1 MTQDEII
8 AMAKQAGAA
17 IGKPTPT
24 APEIIFT
31 QSLDIRLFAKLV
43 AAHEREACAKVCD
56 QEIEEW
62 GWDADVV
69 DVGMAIRAR
78 GQQ

>member
-1 MTQDEII
+1 MTQDEIV
-8 AMAKQAGAA
+8 AMAKKAGAA

-31 QSLDIRLFAKLV
+31 QSLDIMSFAKLV
-43 AAHEREACAKVCD
+43 AAHERERCCAIIYSQCD
-56 QEIEEW
+56 SDNVAQRTV
-62 GWDADVV
+62 DA
-69 DVGMAIRAR
+69 IR